1 MAYTG
6 KDYFLQVKLSDNTQS
21 KVRDAEIDAL
31 MQTKGAILTS
41 NGISNNLANF
51 TSIAPGTTN
60 QILAMGSAGLPV
72 WTSASA
78 AAGVNDADLNIKL
91 NSANATKLF
100 SANSN
105 TAATLS
111 FASGS
116 TNGAIAINGTDVA
129 VKGLKSAA
137 FQEASAFDAAGA
149 AATAEQ
155 NAKTYTDGKI
165 SDLGKVMT
173 VVGTGASLPASGTNQ
188 GDVYIVTSGT
198 DAGKEYVWTGSAWE
212 LLGQNEI
219 DLSGYVQI
227 AAVTPV
233 ATTNGVTIATIAGKT
248 ISIPAP
254 FSGNYNDLA
263 NAPTSI
269 TSFTNDAGY
278 ITGSDVANYAPV
290 TDVKVIGYND
300 ADYSSVLDGTVA
312 KIDLSGYATVQQ
324 IAGFANISD
333 VPHFSSMLSSG
344 TLIANI
350 TQNGTTTPLYA
361 PSVPTNLSE
370 LNNDAGFITAAEV
383 AGQVQANWTQTNSSA
398 VDFIKNKPTLGGLAS
413 KNSVSVPA
421 NTFATDITATANNQA
436 VVGVGATGAS
446 KISAFSGGAAAFT
459 VENGVLSLDY
469 TAATLTYGN
478 ATASTLATINV
489 NNYSA
494 TKNSAMTLS

>member
-6 KDYFLQVKLSDNTQS
+6 KDYFLQVKLSDNTTS

-51 TSIAPGTTN
+51 TSIAPGAAN

-72 WTSASA
+72 WTSARA

-116 TNGAIAINGTDVA
+116 TNGSIAVNGTNVSVA
-129 VKGLKSAA
+129 GLKSAA

-165 SDLGKVMT
+165 SGLGKVMT

-248 ISIPAP
+248 ISIPTP
-254 FSGNYNDLA
+254 FSGNYNDLT

-269 TSFTNDAGY
+269 TNFTNDAGY

-290 TDVKVIGYND
+290 TDVQVQD
-300 ADYSSVLDGTVA
+300 AGQAYSSVMDGTVA

-324 IAGFANISD
+324 IADFANISD
-333 VPHFSSMLSSG
+333 IPHFSSMLGSG

-398 VDFIKNKPTLGGLAS
+398 VDFIKNKPTLGSLAS

-421 NTFATDITATANNQA
+421 NTFATDITATANNQD

-446 KISAFSGGAAAFT
+446 KISAFNGGAAAFT

-478 ATASTLATINV
+478 AITSTLATINV
-489 NNYSA
+489 NNYST
-494 TKNSAMTLS
+494 TKNSAITLS

>member
-51 TSIAPGTTN
+51 TSIAAGATN

-78 AAGVNDADLNIKL
+78 AAGVNDANLDIKL

-116 TNGAIAINGTDVA
+116 ANGAIAINGTDVA

-254 FSGNYNDLA
+254 FSGNYNDLT

-278 ITGSDVANYAPV
+278 ITASNAPV
-290 TDVKVIGYND
+290 TDVQVKNAGQTE
-300 ADYSSVLDGTVA
+300 YSSVMDGSIA
-312 KIDLSGYATVQQ
+312 KIDLNNYATVQQ
-324 IAGFANISD
+324 IASFANISD
-333 VPHFSSMLSSG
+333 VPHFSNMLDSG

-383 AGQVQANWTQTNSSA
+383 AGQVQANWTQTNSEA
-398 VDFIKNKPTLGGLAS
+398 VDFIKNKPTLGDLAS

-421 NTFATDITATANNQA
+421 DSFVTGISATANNQD

-469 TAATLTYGN
+469 TPATLTYGN
-478 ATASTLATINV
+478 ATTSTLATINV
-489 NNYSA
+489 NTYSA